1 VSSVVVVL
9 NIYDLSPANDYLYPI
24 GFGLHHSGV
33 EILGVEYSFASG
45 GGIFESRPKVA
56 PGAKFRESLE
66 IGSFGGGSAEVQ
78 SAISNL
84 RSDFGS
90 DAYNLINKNCNHFAN
105 ALVYNLLRKQIPA
118 HVNRLANIGSFMS
131 CLLPKKMLES
141 APVGDSGASSG
152 FQVHPAG
159 SRVTTSASGTSA
171 NSFSGSGTTLGSSSS
186 TNNGG
191 LGSVFGN
198 IRSNTRTD
206 DLTDRREKAR
216 MAALA
221 RLNPG

>member
-1 VSSVVVVL
+1 L
-9 NIYDLSPANDYLYPI
+9 FLHEQCKLTPSPP
-24 GFGLHHSGV
+24 
-33 EILGVEYSFASG
+33 
-45 GGIFESRPKVA
+45 GI
-56 PGAKFRESLE
+56 GAKFRESLE

-186 TNNGG
+186 TNNGD